1 MADKKKKKL
10 DKGIKNKKSSLI
22 EKSKAGREEKIDKA
36 AKKKGKKVKEP
47 KATKPEKKLKKGA
60 KPEKAGKVNKKSK
73 GDKPAKKAKK
83 IIANEAKPV
92 KTKLTRAGT
101 LEAIIAGA
109 DLQEVLGKK
118 IEISERQEKKIVKA
132 VMESLE
138 NQILGSIHKNGIGT
152 FTFGNLFKIVTK
164 KVDAKPRRKGINPFT
179 KEEQWFEAKP
189 ATVRVKAR
197 PMKRLKDAAL

>member
-1 MADKKKKKL
+1 MADKKKKL
-10 DKGIKNKKSSLI
+10 DKGIKNKKKSSLI

-47 KATKPEKKLKKGA
+47 KATKPEKKLKKG
-60 KPEKAGKVNKKSK
+60 KVEKAGKKSK

-83 IIANEAKPV
+83 IIANEAKPI
-92 KTKLTRAGT
+92 KSKLTRAQT
-101 LEAIIAGA
+101 LEAIIQGA
-109 DLQEVLGKK
+109 DLPEVLGKK
-118 IEISERQEKKIVKA
+118 IELSERQEKKVVKA